1 MIALIT
7 KERMVRILEILN
19 ERTFVSVNT
28 LTELLHVSRS
38 SIVRDLIE
46 LENQGLLQR
55 ERGGAS
61 LKSTT
66 STLSSYNEVAVFEK
80 ENIHLEEKRLICAEA
95 AKSIRDGECVYIDS
109 GTTPSFILDYL
120 GNKKIKLV
128 TPSIYLIRK
137 LPANFPGD
145 VFLLG
150 GEFKQQYDMSYGPL
164 TLDMIRPFRFDIAF
178 MSTNGVDLET
188 MSASVFDFSVG
199 AVKKS
204 IMERSKKCD
213 LLIDSSKVGINSM
226 CTWADLDDFHSI
238 YVDQWDDSKEIL
250 DNVVVCSKK

>member
-1 MIALIT
+1 MIT
-7 KERMVRILEILN
+7 KERMSRILEILN

-61 LKSTT
+61 LKSSI
-66 STLSSYNEVAVFEK
+66 STLSNYNEVAVFEK
-80 ENIHLEEKRLICAEA
+80 ENIHMEEKRQICEEA
-95 AKSIRDGECVYIDS
+95 AESIRDGECVYIDS
-109 GTTPSFILDYL
+109 GTTPAFILDYL

-137 LPANFPGD
+137 LPANFSGD

-150 GEFKQQYDMSYGPL
+150 GEFKQHYDMSYGPL
-164 TLDMIRPFRFDIAF
+164 TLEMIRPFHFDRAF
-178 MSTNGVDLET
+178 MSTNGMDLDT

-199 AVKKS
+199 AVKKA
-204 IMERSKKCD
+204 IMERTQKCD
-213 LLIDSSKVGINSM
+213 LLIDSSKIDISSM
-226 CTWADLDDFHSI
+226 CTWANLDDFHTI
-238 YVDQWDDSKEIL
+238 YVDRWDTSLEIPE
-250 DNVVVCSKK
+250 NVVVCSKK